1 MFNLMNA
8 IRQKQ
13 RTQTV
18 PPADPA
24 ETAETAQPPALELAE
39 NLRKPADF
47 SAGTELSAT
56 IRKNPQPPKS
66 DKPAS
71 TLGYMDLSANPQN
84 PQPPGNN
91 QNPDAVLMELL
102 QTLQASPKRLR
113 ALLSDDD
120 MRDIAEGQHS
130 RGYLLAYFRLMRS
143 DGHPLADDRPE
154 PTRAPENRPRHIELM
169 KAWKPAHDA
178 LINHLMACPT
188 CHAPLGWYCTEGT
201 DLRRAYVNA
210 CQSIANPEFNN
221 PSTHN
226 TLEVLAP

>member
-1 MFNLMNA
+1 MFNLMDA
-8 IRQKQ
+8 IRQKKN
-13 RTQTV
+13 TQTV
-18 PPADPA
+18 PPADSA
-24 ETAETAQPPALELAE
+24 ETAETAQPRALELAE

-84 PQPPGNN
+84 PQTPGNN
-91 QNPDAVLMELL
+91 QNPDAVLMELA

-120 MRDIAEGQHS
+120 MQDIAEGQHS

-143 DGHPLADDRPE
+143 DGHPLADDTPE

-188 CHAPLGWYCTEGT
+188 CYAPLSRYCPEGSA
-201 DLRRAYVNA
+201 LRQAYAVA
-210 CQSIANPEFNN
+210 CPSIAPAKFLNT
-221 PSTHN
+221 SIHN
-226 TLEVLAP
+226 RRR